1 VTAHS
6 GFALRRREIAPVI
19 DGDSG
24 RRCDRST
31 GVFDRPTTRS
41 VRARASIGSVGR
53 VHARTLLLLL
63 IPTTAFASPTL
74 ELVDMVTGP
83 RGCAPRLL
91 GKQEHRFLEAQ
102 LACDAFLSLALVS
115 EALDGTL
122 EKPAAATAVRRLLA
136 DSRSRGR
143 LPFARSPKSILRRGY
158 ELLILAGLARLEAS
172 SEPERLGFD
181 ALAAEVRADVDA
193 AAPAF
198 VESFKG
204 QYWPCD
210 SSPAAAGLL
219 LHGALT
225 NSIESSRAGE
235 RLVARLEALRR
246 AEGGFVTRVDATGRA
261 TEMRPRGTVLAWTAG
276 FLSLADPVTGRAF
289 ADDFYE
295 RFCDAEVVV
304 LGVTLPASC
313 REWPRGVDGKP
324 DAVSGPIVDGQGT
337 GATALGIAALRS
349 SGRATDADHLT
360 ATAALVELMPAAKG
374 LAVGPLERS
383 ILAWAAVARPWLPV
397 PAAER
402 QAVP

>member
-1 VTAHS
+1 MY
-6 GFALRRREIAPVI
+6 
-19 DGDSG
+19 
-24 RRCDRST
+24 
-31 GVFDRPTTRS
+31 
-41 VRARASIGSVGR
+41 ARALSV
-53 VHARTLLLLL
+53 LLL
-63 IPTTAFASPTL
+63 PSTVFASPAL
-74 ELVDMVTGP
+74 ELVDAVTGP

-91 GKQEHRFLEAQ
+91 EKQEHRFLEAQ
-102 LACDAFLSLALVS
+102 LACDTFLSLALVG

-122 EKPAAATAVRRLLA
+122 EKPAAASGVRRLLA
-136 DSRSRGR
+136 DARTRGR

-158 ELLILAGLARLEAS
+158 ELLIFAGLARLDAS
-172 SEPERLGFD
+172 SEAESRGFD

-225 NSIESSRAGE
+225 GSLESTRAGQ

-246 AEGGFVTRVDATGRA
+246 AEGGFITRVDATGRA
-261 TEMRPRGTVLAWTAG
+261 LETKPRGTVLAWTAG
-276 FLSLADPVTGRAF
+276 FLSLADPVAGRAF
-289 ADDFYE
+289 ADDFYG
-295 RFCDAEVVV
+295 RFCDAGVVV

-313 REWPRGVDGKP
+313 REWPRDVDGRP

-337 GATALGIAALRS
+337 GATALGIAALRA
-349 SGRATDADHLT
+349 SGRPADADQLT
-360 ATAALVELMPAAKG
+360 ATAALVEVMPAARG

-383 ILAWAAVARPWLPV
+383 ILAWGAVARPWLPRRPDEAG
-397 PAAER
+397 PAR
-402 QAVP
+402 